1 MIKAIL
7 ACDNEG
13 GVSRNGTIPWPK
25 NSKDLRWFKKN
36 TTDNV
41 VVMGSK
47 TWVDPLM
54 PWPLPNRIN
63 VLATSKKNRF
73 PGADRYIKGDLGLE
87 LKNLSKE
94 YPQKTI
100 WVIGGPNIIEQTLN
114 VVEEFYLSRIP
125 GTYECDGFL
134 SLKKIKNLF
143 NKSWS
148 EKHDSVEFEIWKKR
162 DDTIYK
168 RA

>member
-13 GVSRNGTIPWPK
+13 GVSKKGTIPWPK
-25 NSKDLRWFKKN
+25 NTKDLRWFKKN
-36 TTDNV
+36 TTNNV

-63 VLATSKKNRF
+63 VLATSKKNQF
-73 PGADRYIKGDLGLE
+73 PGADKYIKGNLLKE
-87 LKNLSKE
+87 LKSLSKE
-94 YPQKTI
+94 YPTKTVG
-100 WVIGGPNIIEQTLN
+100 VIGGPDILEQTMGA
-114 VVEEFYLSRIP
+114 VEEFYLSRIP
-125 GTYECDGFL
+125 GTYDCDGFI

-143 NKSWS
+143 NKTWS
-148 EKHDSVEFEIWKKR
+148 EKHSTVEFEIWEKKR
-162 DDTIYK
+162 
-168 RA
+168 